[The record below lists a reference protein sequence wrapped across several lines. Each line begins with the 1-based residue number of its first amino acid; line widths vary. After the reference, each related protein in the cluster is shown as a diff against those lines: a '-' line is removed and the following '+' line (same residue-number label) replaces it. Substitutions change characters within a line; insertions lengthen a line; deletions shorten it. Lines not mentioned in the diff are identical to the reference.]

1 MQRDQTVSE
10 MAEEVLERQAKALAH
25 RSGQSLEVA
34 RRAVAVTQAGR
45 QLRDLATG
53 EHRHERAR
61 RWQASVFWER
71 AEERFMYQ
79 VGSEALSRFAAEHPY
94 SSWAES
100 DIDRPEGKE
109 KRAVECYRVE
119 GRRGKGVPGA

>member
-79 VGSEALSRFAAEHPY
+79 VGSEALSRFAAERSY
-94 SSWAES
+94 SWQES
-100 DIDRPEGKE
+100 YMERLEGKE
-109 KRAVECYRVE
+109 ERAR
-119 GRRGKGVPGA
+119 